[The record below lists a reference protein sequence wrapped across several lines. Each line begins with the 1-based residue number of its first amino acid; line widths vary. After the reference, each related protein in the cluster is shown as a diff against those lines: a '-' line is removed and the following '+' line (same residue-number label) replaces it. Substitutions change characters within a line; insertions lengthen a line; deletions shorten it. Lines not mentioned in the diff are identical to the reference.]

1 MFKLRSAHWFFGV
14 LSLTAVSSW
23 AQNLPAPS
31 VKDEAQYKAPLTAQE
46 RLEAIR
52 HSLVEASLQ
61 TPTKV
66 LSTSWLD
73 SKGSL
78 RETSSFKN
86 GMQVNSLRV
95 LSYDRDEAGQPKAQ
109 LQIEEP
115 ATSLK
120 QQTRQGLKS
129 VWQTFTSALQL
140 KQLGSEQNK
149 TLFSEN
155 ANQLSSDP
163 NKSCGKQL
171 KMGLRHVMGVDVWV
185 DNSNPDALSGA
196 VYKLM
201 GDHLTSSNPQGV
213 AQNWR
218 MTVNDIQ
225 PSMANTMTA
234 YERMLT
240 SNKPDQMPWHARF
253 AMKTEMLPAPGLA
266 GLNGAKGPGM
276 VVNLLLQV
284 SPREGQ
290 KNVFQEMITLNLE
303 LEVDK
308 WKAAKLS
315 ADSYAIL
322 TQQFEQWKSSLSQL
336 VACEAITPTVTEVK
350 PESIRINAGSESGV
364 RKGDEWLV
372 ADPAKFPSHLVG
384 KDGASQM
391 LLATV
396 ESVTPYHSVLTIV
409 AGSAQS
415 AQVQWRAWPA
425 ETLLKEPSVL
435 PPAKGRFAPR

>member
-1 MFKLRSAHWFFGV
+1 MLILRSVCLCFGV

-31 VKDEAQYKAPLTAQE
+31 QKDGSKTNAPLTAQE

-52 HSLVEASLQ
+52 HSLGEASLQ

-115 ATSLK
+115 TPSVK

-129 VWQTFTSALQL
+129 FWQAFTNVLQF
-140 KQLGSEQNK
+140 KQLGSDQNK
-149 TLFSEN
+149 TLISEK

-163 NKSCGKQL
+163 NKTCGKQL
-171 KMGLRHVMGVDVWV
+171 KVGLRHLMGVDVWM
-185 DNSNPDALSGA
+185 DDSNPSALTSA
-196 VYKLM
+196 VNQLM
-201 GDHLTSSNPQGV
+201 GEHLTSSNPSGSG
-213 AQNWR
+213 QNWR
-218 MTVNDIQ
+218 MAANDTQ
-225 PSMANTMTA
+225 PSMGKTMTA
-234 YERMLT
+234 YERTLT
-240 SNKPDQMPWHARF
+240 SNKPEQLPWHARF
-253 AMKTEMLPAPGLA
+253 AMKTEMLPAPGLL
-266 GLNGAKGPGM
+266 GVNGIKGPGM
-276 VVNLLLQV
+276 VVSLLLQV

-290 KNVFQEMITLNLE
+290 KGVFQEMVNLNLE
-303 LEVDK
+303 LETDA
-308 WKAAKLS
+308 WKPAKLN
-315 ADSYAIL
+315 AESYALL
-322 TQQFEQWKSSLSQL
+322 THQFQQWHSSVSQL
-336 VACEAITPTVTEVK
+336 LACEAVTPTVTEVQT
-350 PESIRINAGSESGV
+350 ESIRINAGSESGV

-372 ADPAKFPSHLVG
+372 ADPAKFPSQLVG
-384 KDGASQM
+384 QDGASQM
-391 LLATV
+391 LLAKV
-396 ESVTPYHSVLTIV
+396 DSVSAYHSVLTIV
-409 AGSAQS
+409 AGSPQS

-425 ETLLKEPSVL
+425 ETLLKEPAVL